1 MDGPVLL
8 NPAQQAAVDHRG
20 GPLLVLAG
28 AGTGKTRVLTH
39 RIASLLDEGVPPW
52 RILAVTFTNKAAGEM
67 RERIA
72 AIAGEIHDVK
82 GLWVGTFHSICARI
96 LRRFGRPVGL
106 SPHFSIY
113 DTSDQ
118 LAVMKQVFQDLNI
131 SSDNPSGIR
140 PKVVLGYLDQL
151 KNRGHGVERIDELKL
166 DEPGRTLAF
175 NAMQRYERKVRADDA
190 ADFGDL
196 LVLTVKLLRKADM
209 SAPSRRRSKA
219 KAKAK
224 EKAKEK
230 AGGGTRLVARRAS
243 PARRNKPEPQTSSLS
258 AFGQELAGLIDFAR
272 PNGGSRESLQ
282 TTIAGTETQ
291 AVEAPAGSD
300 DLASETDAGTDGS
313 GHAEGAQLTEYVDP
327 IQDDLE
333 RVARLRRRFAHI
345 LVDEFQDTNPVQA
358 ELVELLATFA
368 ELCVVGDDDQA
379 IYGWRGADV
388 SQILNFPESHS
399 GCEAIALEQNYRSTT
414 HILDGANAII
424 RKNRHRFGKAL
435 RSDLGEGE
443 PIRVLMTVDEVDE
456 ARAIA
461 GLIADDLA
469 EGVDPAEIAVFYRT
483 HALSRA
489 LEEAL
494 IRRQVHYKIYGGL
507 RFFDRKEIKDLL
519 SYLHLMVNP
528 QSDLHL
534 RRIINVPGRKIGKRS
549 LDRLLER
556 ARIQE
561 CSLFEVLTADEASAA
576 GLGKAA
582 VGRVVGVRQLLSG
595 LREMTQGR
603 GLGEIAEVILQV
615 TDYRKWIGRD
625 ESEESSDRLE
635 NIQEFVG
642 ELMLFSEEEPE
653 ATLAD
658 YLEQVALLSPAD
670 DGEVEGEGEDEKNN
684 GLGAVT
690 LMTVHSAKGLE
701 FSRVYLTG
709 MEEGLFP
716 HARVLDDP
724 EEMEG
729 ERRLAYVAV
738 TRAKRRL
745 MITWARGRRLYG
757 QEREGEL
764 SRFVRELPAEASAAL
779 CTPRARVSA
788 SAPMAASWTPEFRR
802 TESAPPPEDTWNSDI
817 VYDQEALAADA
828 YAAQAP
834 VDTGEGVALFIG
846 MRVRHRKFGVAR
858 VMGWSGAGDSL
869 KLSLRFDTH
878 GTKTI
883 LARFCEPA

>member
-1 MDGPVLL
+1 MLL

-28 AGTGKTRVLTH
+28 AGTGKTRVLIH
-39 RIASLLDEGVPPW
+39 RIASLLDEGVPAW

-72 AIAGEIHDVK
+72 AIAGDIHDLR

-96 LRRFGRPVGL
+96 LRRFGGPVYL
-106 SPHFSIY
+106 SPRFSIY

-118 LAVMKQVFQDLNI
+118 LSVMKQVFTDLNM
-131 SSDNPSGIR
+131 SSDSSSAIS
-140 PKVVLGYLDQL
+140 PKVVLGYLDRL
-151 KNRGHGVERIDELKL
+151 KNRGHGVDRIDELKL
-166 DEPGRTLAF
+166 EEPGRSLVHK
-175 NAMQRYERKVRADDA
+175 AMTRYQRQVRADDA

-196 LVLTVKLLRKADM
+196 LVLAVELLRMADM
-209 SAPSRRRSKA
+209 KAPSRRRPKA
-219 KAKAK
+219 PAA
-224 EKAKEK
+224 AQ
-230 AGGGTRLVARRAS
+230 GRGGTHLVARRAS
-243 PARRNKPEPQTSSLS
+243 RARPNKPDPQTSLKLS
-258 AFGQELAGLIDFAR
+258 AFGQGLAGMIDF
-272 PNGGSRESLQ
+272 GGSEAASDEPLQ
-282 TTIAGTETQ
+282 TTIAG
-291 AVEAPAGSD
+291 VEATAVGGSEDSADSMAMGEAAGSP
-300 DLASETDAGTDGS
+300 
-313 GHAEGAQLTEYVDP
+313 EGAQLAGFSAPKIDE
-327 IQDDLE
+327 LE
-333 RVARLRRRFAHI
+333 PVARLRRRFAHI

-358 ELVELLATFA
+358 ELVELLSTFA

-388 SQILNFPESHS
+388 SQILNFPESH
-399 GCEAIALEQNYRSTT
+399 GDCEVIPLEQNYRSTT

-424 RKNRHRFGKAL
+424 RKNRGRFGKAL

-443 PIRVLMTVDEVDE
+443 PIRVLMTIDEVDE

-489 LEEAL
+489 LEEGL
-494 IRRQVHYKIYGGL
+494 IRRQVRYRIHGGL

-528 QSDLHL
+528 RSDLHL
-534 RRIINVPGRKIGKRS
+534 RRIINVPSRKIGKTS

-556 ARIQE
+556 ASIQE
-561 CSLFEVLTADEASAA
+561 CSLFEVLTSEEAQAA

-582 VGRVVGVRQLLSG
+582 VGRAVGVRQLLSG
-595 LREMTQGR
+595 LREATEGK
-603 GLGEIAEVILQV
+603 GLGEIADVILQV

-625 ESEESSDRLE
+625 ETEEATDRLE

-642 ELMLFSEEEPE
+642 ELTIFSEEQPE

-670 DGEVEGEGEDEKNN
+670 GEGEDEDDNR
-684 GLGAVT
+684 LGAIT

-709 MEEGLFP
+709 MEEGIFP
-716 HARVLDDP
+716 HARVVDDP

-757 QEREGEL
+757 QQREGEL
-764 SRFVRELPAEASAAL
+764 SRFVRELPAAASATL

-788 SAPMAASWTPEFRR
+788 PVPMASSWTPEFRAAE
-802 TESAPPPEDTWNSDI
+802 TSPSPPPEPSWDSDI
-817 VYDQEALAADA
+817 VYDKEALAADA

-834 VDTGEGVALFIG
+834 VDTGEGVALFVG
-846 MRVRHRKFGVAR
+846 MRVRHRKFGVAA
-858 VMGWSGAGDSL
+858 VMGWSGTGDDL
-869 KLSLRFDTH
+869 KLSLRFEKY
-878 GTKTI
+878 GMKTI
-883 LARFCEPA
+883 LARFCEPG